1 MIRRYSTLT
10 VLVLLAGSFLMTGC
24 PPKKK
29 MAIEDKPVVEDPNA
43 DANADA
49 NANAGD
55 VQITQDWAEIP
66 ALSTIAFDY
75 DSTTLSDANR
85 ATLKTNVAILKK
97 LPASVSFRVEGHC
110 DDRGTVEYNIA
121 LGQRRA
127 NAISNFYG
135 TSGISR
141 SRLKTISY
149 GEERPL
155 CTDQNDGC
163 WARNRRGVTTVR
175 NDQPL
180 SVKPETLR

>member
-1 MIRRYSTLT
+1 MIRQYSYLT
-10 VLVLLAGSFLMTGC
+10 VLSLLTGAFLMTGC

-29 MAIEDKPVVEDPNA
+29 MAIEEKPVQEEVQVDPSMSDSTMA
-43 DANADA
+43 
-49 NANAGD
+49 D
-55 VQITQDWAEIP
+55 VQIGQDWTEIP
-66 ALSTIAFDY
+66 ALSGVNFDY
-75 DSTTLSDANR
+75 DSTTLNDSNR
-85 ATLKTNVAILKK
+85 AVLKSNVAILKK
-97 LPASVSFRVEGHC
+97 LPASVTFRVEGHC

-127 NAISNFYG
+127 SAISSFYG

-155 CTDQNDGC
+155 CTDQNDSC

-180 SVKPETLR
+180 SVKQDSLK

>member
-1 MIRRYSTLT
+1 MIRRYSSITIFSF
-10 VLVLLAGSFLMTGC
+10 LAGAILMTGC

-29 MAIEDKPVVEDPNA
+29 MAIEDKPVQEDVQVDPNA
-43 DANADA
+43 TDAAM
-49 NANAGD
+49 GD
-55 VQITQDWAEIP
+55 VQISQDWAEIP
-66 ALSTIAFDY
+66 EILSIQFDY
-75 DSTTLSDANR
+75 DSATLNESNR

-97 LPASVSFRVEGHC
+97 LPASVTFRVEGHC

-127 NAISNFYG
+127 NAVSNFYA
-135 TSGISR
+135 TSGLK

-155 CTDQNDGC
+155 CTDQNESC
-163 WARNRRGVTTVR
+163 WSRNRRSVTTVR
-175 NDQPL
+175 NDQPI